1 MVASNLTFFDLPMIL
16 PLLALVLARITGLF
30 LTAPLLSSSVI
41 PLRVKV
47 YVSLGIALIV
57 LPNVLAVRPSVTGW
71 ADILTGMG
79 AEMAL
84 GAVFGFVLNLMF
96 TGLQLGAHVASQQAG
111 LSMAEVFNPGFDAD
125 MDILSTIYYW
135 VAAMGFLAAGGHRA
149 LVRSVLETFAVL
161 PPMGFSWP
169 DSATTLIIRAFAVVF
184 ELAVRVAWPVLLA
197 LLLSEL
203 AMGFVSRVMPQF
215 NILVVGFP
223 LRILV
228 GLLVVFVTMTVAV
241 ELSLQ
246 AGDSLL
252 EGIRGA
258 LGVAVHG
265 G

>member
-1 MVASNLTFFDLPMIL
+1 MPSLTFFDLPMVL
-16 PLLALVLARITGLF
+16 PLLGLVLARVTGMF
-30 LTAPLLSSSVI
+30 LTAPVLNSSAI
-41 PLRVKV
+41 PLRVKACL
-47 YVSLGIALIV
+47 SLGISLIV
-57 LPNVLAVRPSVTGW
+57 MPNLLAARPAVAGW
-71 ADILTGMG
+71 ADLLTGLA

-96 TGLQLGAHVASQQAG
+96 VGLQLGSHVVAQQSG
-111 LSMAEVFNPGFDAD
+111 LSMAEVINPGFDAETD
-125 MDILSTIYYW
+125 VLSNIYYW
-135 VAAMGFLAAGGHRA
+135 VAAMAFLAAGGHRM
-149 LVRSVLETFAVL
+149 VVGCVLETFAVL
-161 PPMGFSWP
+161 PPMGYSWP
-169 DSATTLIIRAFAVVF
+169 DSATALAVRAFAVIF
-184 ELAVRVAWPVLLA
+184 DLAVRVAWPVLLA

-241 ELSLQ
+241 DLSLQ

-252 EGIRGA
+252 HSVRAA
-258 LGVAVHG
+258 LGVAGHG

>member
-1 MVASNLTFFDLPMIL
+1 MPPALTFFDLPMIL

-30 LTAPLLSSSVI
+30 LTAPLLNSSAV

-47 YVSLGIALIV
+47 YLSLGISLVV
-57 LPNVLAVRPSVTGW
+57 LPNILAMRPTVTGW
-71 ADILTGMG
+71 ADLVTGIG
-79 AEMAL
+79 VEMAL

-96 TGLQLGAHVASQQAG
+96 AGLQLGAHVVSQQSG
-111 LSMAEVFNPGFDAD
+111 LSMAEVFNPAFETEV
-125 MDILSTIYYW
+125 DILSTIYYW
-135 VAAMGFLAAGGHRA
+135 VAAMGFLAAGGHRM
-149 LVRSVLETFAVL
+149 LVRSVLETFTVL

-169 DSATTLIIRAFAVVF
+169 DSATTLVVRAFAVVF

-203 AMGFVSRVMPQF
+203 AMGFVSRLMPQF

-223 LRILV
+223 LRILI
-228 GLLVVFVTMTVAV
+228 GLLLVFVTMTVAV
-241 ELSLQ
+241 DLSLQ

-252 EGIRGA
+252 DSIRVA
-258 LGVAVHG
+258 LGVTGHG

>member
-1 MVASNLTFFDLPMIL
+1 MIL

-30 LTAPLLSSSVI
+30 LTAPVLNSSAI
-41 PLRVKV
+41 PLRIKI
-47 YVSLGIALIV
+47 YLSLGISLIV
-57 LPNVLAVRPSVTGW
+57 LPNILAMRPAVMGW
-71 ADILTGMG
+71 ADLVTGIG

-96 TGLQLGAHVASQQAG
+96 VGLQLGAHVASQQAG
-111 LSMAEVFNPGFDAD
+111 LSMAEVFNPAFDSE
-125 MDILSTIYYW
+125 MDILSNIYYW
-135 VAAMGFLAAGGHRA
+135 VAAMGFLAAGGHRM

-169 DSATTLIIRAFAVVF
+169 DSATTLVLQAFGVVF
-184 ELAVRVAWPVLLA
+184 ELAVRVAWPILLA

-203 AMGFVSRVMPQF
+203 AMGFISRLMPQF

-228 GLLVVFVTMTVAV
+228 GLLVMLVTMTVAV
-241 ELSLQ
+241 DMSLQ
-246 AGDSLL
+246 VGDSLL
-252 EGIRGA
+252 DSIRAA
-258 LGVAVHG
+258 LGVTSHG